1 MSSFKDLKAWQK
13 AMDLTEAVY
22 VLTENFPKN
31 EIYGL
36 TIQMRRAA
44 VSIASN
50 IAEDKGRST
59 DRDFVFF
66 LHHSRGSLHELE
78 TQLLIALRRKYVSE
92 VGFKPVNDL
101 IQEIGRMLN
110 GLITALERVPA
121 SD

>member
-1 MSSFKDLKAWQK
+1 
-13 AMDLTEAVY
+13 
-22 VLTENFPKN
+22 
-31 EIYGL
+31 
-36 TIQMRRAA
+36 MRRAT

-50 IAEDKGRST
+50 IAEGKGRST

-78 TQLLIALRRKYVSE
+78 TQLLIALRRKYVNE
-92 VGFKPVNDL
+92 AGFKPVNDL

-110 GLITALERVPA
+110 GLITALERTGPA